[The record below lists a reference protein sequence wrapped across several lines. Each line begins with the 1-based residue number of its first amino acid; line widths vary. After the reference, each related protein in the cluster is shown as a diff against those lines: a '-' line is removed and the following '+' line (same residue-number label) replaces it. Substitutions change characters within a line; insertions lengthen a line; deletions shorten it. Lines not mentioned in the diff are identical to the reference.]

1 MTACAVEFI
10 EKARGGKKIVKVCPT
25 GRAGFG
31 GSCGGM
37 RLPSGYLGKMPAGRG
52 ELARGGGNGAGETV
66 GGRET
71 EAGHET
77 VAGRETVTG
86 TVRPWRSVKL

>member
-52 ELARGGGNGAGETV
+52 ELARGVMGLVRLMGVVRLRRVVRLLGG
-66 GGRET
+66 
-71 EAGHET
+71 
-77 VAGRETVTG
+77 
-86 TVRPWRSVKL
+86 VKLR